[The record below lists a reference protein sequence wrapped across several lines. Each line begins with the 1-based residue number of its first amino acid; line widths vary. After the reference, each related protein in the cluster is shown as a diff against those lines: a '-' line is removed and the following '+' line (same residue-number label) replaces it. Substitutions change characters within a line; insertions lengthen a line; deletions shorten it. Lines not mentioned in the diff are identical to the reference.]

1 MQRGNQDGRTAPRP
15 QVWYEVDMKI
25 RTKMISI
32 LALLFAGLIVLDIA
46 VQKLVLMPSFAELE
60 RDDAK
65 TSMKRIDYALNITLD
80 NLELTAADWGNWED
94 VYKFVQEPDQEF
106 VNTNITAVALKQL
119 QVNTLMIVD
128 LSGRVVLTSTRD
140 LETGEPLN
148 IDLAANRTL
157 PEHFPWRRNLADGAP
172 AKGLI
177 KTDHGIMMI
186 AGAPILNGSGSGR
199 SMGMVIMGTFLT
211 PRQVH
216 RIGAQAQAN
225 LSLMPGRVDRLV
237 ETNGS
242 TQVYRSFNDVYGS
255 PLMTLRVEVPRR
267 ITERGQS
274 AVDYASAYLI
284 AAGVAALFV
293 LVLVVNRVVLAP
305 LGRVT
310 RHAVALGAGA
320 DLTPRLD
327 LPGADEVAMLARE
340 FDRMVG
346 RVAESRRELVDQSF
360 QAGFAEL
367 ARGVLH
373 NLGNAMT
380 PLSVRL
386 SKLGERLRGAPVA
399 DVDLAAV
406 ELAREQPGSER
417 YANLE
422 EFLRLGCRELG
433 QAIKDAQADVMVIQR
448 QTVIVQTALAELM
461 QSTRNEH
468 VMEPVRLPELVSQT
482 LEIVP
487 DACRQRLTVEADDSL
502 RRVGVV
508 QVARTVLRLILQNL
522 IINAAD
528 AVRDAGRDRGVLRVA
543 AEIVRESDREQLH
556 LQCADNGVGIS
567 KVDLERVFDK
577 GFSTKPRDTNYGIG
591 LHWCANAAASLGG
604 RIWAASD
611 GPGRGASMH
620 LMLPLTIH
628 PSPANS

>member
-1 MQRGNQDGRTAPRP
+1 
-15 QVWYEVDMKI
+15 
-25 RTKMISI
+25 MISL
-32 LALLFAGLIVLDIA
+32 LALLFAALIVLEIA
-46 VQKLVLMPSFAELE
+46 VQKQVLMPSFAELE
-60 RDDAK
+60 RDDAN
-65 TSMKRIDYALNITLD
+65 TSMKRIGYALNITLD

-94 VYKFVQEPDQEF
+94 VYKFVQAPNPEF
-106 VNTNITAVALKQL
+106 VNTNITALALKQL

-128 LSGRVVLTSTRD
+128 LTGSVVLASTRNLDSGESMNMD
-140 LETGEPLN
+140 LT
-148 IDLAANRTL
+148 ANKEW
-157 PEHFPWRRNLADGAP
+157 PKHFPWPRNLAEGTP

-177 KTDHGIMMI
+177 RTNQGIMMV

-199 SMGMVIMGTFLT
+199 SMGMVIMGKFLT

-225 LSLMPGRVDRLV
+225 LSMMPDRTPGGDRLV
-237 ETNGS
+237 ETD
-242 TQVYRSFNDVYGS
+242 TLTEVFRSFTDVYGN
-255 PLMTLRVEVPRR
+255 PLMTLRVEVPRK

-274 AVDYASAYLI
+274 AVDYAFAYLI
-284 AAGVAALFV
+284 GVGVAALV
-293 LVLVVNRVVLAP
+293 LLVIVLNRVVLAP

-310 RHAVALGAGA
+310 RHAVALGADT
-320 DLTPRLD
+320 DLTARLD
-327 LPGADEVAMLARE
+327 LPGRDEVAVLARE
-340 FDRMVG
+340 FDRMVE
-346 RVAESRRELVDQSF
+346 RVAESRRQLVDQSF

-380 PLSVRL
+380 PLGVRL
-386 SKLGERLRGAPVA
+386 SKLGERLRDAPVA
-399 DVDLAAV
+399 DVELAV
-406 ELAREQPGSER
+406 GELAREKSGSER
-417 YANLE
+417 YADLE

-433 QAIKDAQADVMVIQR
+433 QSLKDAQADVMVIQR
-448 QTVIVQTALAELM
+448 QAIIVQTALAELM
-461 QSTRNEH
+461 RSTRNEH
-468 VMEPVRLPELVSQT
+468 VVEPVRLPDLVSQT

-487 DACRQRLTVEADDSL
+487 DACRQRLIVETDESL

-528 AVRDAGRDRGVLRVA
+528 AVRDAGRDKGVFKVA
-543 AEIVRESDREQLH
+543 AEIVHDSDCEQLH
-556 LQCADNGVGIS
+556 LHCQDNGVGIA

-577 GFSTKPRDTNYGIG
+577 GFSTKSRDTHYGIG
-591 LHWCANAAASLGG
+591 LHWCANAVASLGG

-620 LMLPLTIH
+620 LMLPLTLRAA
-628 PSPANS
+628 PTNT